1 MWTRTDLKMR
11 GKADFTRN
19 YWPCV
24 LISFI
29 IILLAGSSGGFGGN
43 LTQKFN
49 HSNSTAY
56 HNYDDYDE
64 YSDYDDYDDY
74 DNYDSGSIID
84 KALSFSFTGAV
95 AAAIAGIAIL
105 FACVGIVFSI
115 FVSVPL
121 SVGGRRFY
129 LENQYENGKISRI
142 GYIFKKEYYV
152 NTVLTLFLRNLF
164 ISLWTLLL
172 VVPGIVKSYSY
183 WMMEYI
189 MAENPT
195 LSHQRAFEISKNTM
209 NGQKWDVF
217 VLDLSFI
224 PWMLLSGITCGL
236 VGVFYVNSYVDATK
250 AQLYG
255 FLRMNA
261 LNQGFATP
269 DELPGYFPQADAN

>member
-1 MWTRTDLKMR
+1 MWTRADLKAR

-24 LISFI
+24 LISL
-29 IILLAGSSGGFGGN
+29 IILILVGGGSGFGSN
-43 LTQKFN
+43 LTNKFS
-49 HSNSTAY
+49 HSNSTTY
-56 HNYDDYDE
+56 NNYYD
-64 YSDYDDYDDY
+64 DDYDDEY
-74 DNYDSGSIID
+74 YDSDDYDSD
-84 KALSFSFTGAV
+84 NSLDDALSSSLAGAIV
-95 AAAIAGIAIL
+95 AAIAGISLL
-105 FACVGIVFSI
+105 FACVGIAFSI

-121 SVGGRRFY
+121 SIGGRRFY
-129 LENQYENGKISRI
+129 LENQYEKGKISRI
-142 GYIFKKEYYV
+142 GYIFKKAYYG

-164 ISLWTLLL
+164 ISLWSLLL
-172 VVPGIVKSYSY
+172 IVPGIVKSYSY

-195 LSHQRAFEISKNTM
+195 LSHQRAFEISKKTM

-224 PWMLLSGITCGL
+224 PWTLLSIITCGL
-236 VGVFYVNSYVDATK
+236 VGVFYVNSYMDATK

-269 DELPGYFPQADAN
+269 DELPGYFPQADANQ